1 MFFFIWTSKSFF
13 NVCTK
18 NATLSKT
25 SGACFKNRM
34 CWLWLGHKNGM
45 EFVILAGV
53 RLENEYVYCKCVHY
67 CYISIFLIRLFSWLC
82 GNCDVRERVWDC
94 SMCSQGT
101 SRWQSSSRG
110 AQGQRT
116 QGDTHRHRL
125 VQNTKISSEM
135 ESTQHYN
142 LLTLLTLLILIV
154 NTAYIAYDKVS
165 DVAESWLQFASKILT
180 PCRMH

>member
-1 MFFFIWTSKSFF
+1 
-13 NVCTK
+13 
-18 NATLSKT
+18 
-25 SGACFKNRM
+25 M

-165 DVAESWLQFASKILT
+165 DVAKSWLQFASKILT